1 MNEKLK
7 KIINKISILYF
18 KCLDFVIK
26 YKFHFIVSLIS
37 VLLFIIGFF
46 LIKWYFALLI
56 VLGIDALVYTLYILK
71 KRGMFVKKKN
81 KKIKTKSV
89 KKKNVK
95 KVKQKEHI
103 GKRILR
109 YFLIFI
115 CVCFLAGLVGVGAFF
130 TYIVTTTEDFDANK
144 LYRAEATILYDKDG
158 KEFARIG
165 AQNREKITYDEL
177 PEVLIDAIIATE
189 DSRFF
194 QHNGVDI
201 PRFTKATIGQ
211 LMGRDAGGAST
222 LTMQVSKNN
231 FTDTIATGLQGIIRK
246 FRDIYISMFQ
256 LEKNYTKQQII
267 EFYVNDSLLG
277 ASAYGVEQASQTYF
291 GKSAKDLNLAEASLI
306 AGLFQAPNAYNPFR
320 NPEGATQRRAQVLY
334 LMVKHG
340 YITEEE
346 SKIANSIS
354 VESLLVP
361 NDSNASDYQAFI
373 DTVADEIYNYT
384 LKELGTGVNIY
395 TTPLQ
400 IYTTM
405 DTKRQTYMNE
415 IFSGEKFKWENEA
428 VQAGAVVID
437 VDTGAIVA
445 VGAGRN
451 RTGVL
456 TYNYATDIERQIGS
470 TSKPL
475 YDYGPGIEY
484 NNWSTY
490 TPFVDETHKYSSGV
504 EMNNWDGSH
513 MGLIS
518 LRTALIESRNVPALK
533 AFQSIKN
540 SNIYKFATNLGL
552 NPELEGG
559 ETYVH
564 EAHSIGAY
572 NGESPLSMAGAYAA
586 FANGGY
592 YNSPHSF
599 TKFIYRD
606 TDEVVENKVTKKRAM
621 SSQTSYMITSVLKD
635 TASSYGYKISN
646 VSYAAKTGTT
656 NFPSYVFNNLK
667 LSSNAVNDLWV
678 AGYDADYSI
687 AVWYGYPEMTKEYAS
702 KGYYNR
708 FSSAQN
714 LRLWTTIGKYMFKK
728 GSSFSLSSSGVEKI
742 AVEKETYPAQKPS
755 EYTPE
760 EFITYELF
768 KSGTGPTST
777 STRFSQLPDVTNLN
791 VKVNNNTATLSWEAI
806 ATPKI
811 IDEKYL
817 KEYFEGIYKK
827 EKDVEK
833 YLEKRLEQNKKTIGD
848 VIYEIYM
855 KNEAGEFVKIGS
867 TKDTK
872 FDYTI
877 SGNTTFLVKTAF
889 ELFSTTYEKDNSS
902 NGIEISTTYTPSP
915 ITSNINGGDTTVQIG
930 ANFVDSGVS
939 VYNSGVIV
947 NTNDYTV
954 TKTIYKFDNLN
965 TPITNI
971 DTSKIGK
978 YKIKYEIKYGSYSNI
993 LWRNVEVK
1001 EVTR

>member
-1 MNEKLK
+1 MNEKIQKLK
-7 KIINKISILYF
+7 NKISVFFF
-18 KCLDFVIK
+18 KSLDFIVK
-26 YKFHFIVSLIS
+26 YKFHFIVGLIS
-37 VLLFIIGFF
+37 ILLLIVGLFT
-46 LIKWYFALLI
+46 IKWYLALSI
-56 VLGIDALVYTLYILK
+56 VLGVNILVYTLYILK
-71 KRGMFVKKKN
+71 KRGMFVRKKN
-81 KKIKTKSV
+81 KKNVTKSSKSKVKHVKTK
-89 KKKNVK
+89 
-95 KVKQKEHI
+95 EHL

-109 YFLIFI
+109 YFLIFMCI
-115 CVCFLAGLVGVGAFF
+115 CFLLGLIGAGAFF

-158 KEFARIG
+158 KEFARVG

-194 QHNGVDI
+194 QHNGVDL

-211 LMGRDAGGAST
+211 LMGNNAGGAST

-246 FRDIYISMFQ
+246 FRDIYISIFQ

-320 NPEGATQRRAQVLY
+320 NPEGAAARRSQVLY

-340 YITEEE
+340 YITQEE
-346 SKIANSIS
+346 SDIANSVS
-354 VESLLVP
+354 VESLLVK
-361 NDSNASDYQAFI
+361 NDSNASNYQAFI

-384 LKELGTGVNIY
+384 LKETGTGINIY
-395 TTPLQ
+395 TTPLE

-405 DTKRQTYMNE
+405 DTKKQDSMNQ
-415 IFSGEKFKWENEA
+415 IFSGEKFKWENDV
-428 VQAGAVVID
+428 VQAGAIVIN
-437 VDTGAIVA
+437 VDNGEIVA

-451 RTGVL
+451 RTGIL

-470 TSKPL
+470 TAKPL

-504 EMNNWDGSH
+504 EMNNWDGGH
-513 MGLIS
+513 MGLIT
-518 LRTALIESRNVPALK
+518 LRTALVESRNVPALK

-552 NPELEGG
+552 NPELEGN

-564 EAHSIGAY
+564 EAHAVGAY
-572 NGESPLSMAGAYAA
+572 NGESPLSMAAAYAA

-592 YNSPHSF
+592 YNTPHSF
-599 TKFIYRD
+599 RKFIYRD
-606 TDEVVENKVTKKRAM
+606 TDEVVEIKTTKKRAM
-621 SSQTSYMITSVLKD
+621 SSQTSYMITNVLTD
-635 TASSYGYKISN
+635 TAKSYGYKVAN
-646 VSYAAKTGTT
+646 VTYAAKTGTT
-656 NFPSYVFNNLK
+656 NFPGYMFDNYK

-687 AVWYGYPEMTKEYAS
+687 AVWYGYPEMNKENA
-702 KGYYNR
+702 KNGHYNR

-714 LRLWTTIGKYMFKK
+714 IRLWTTIGKYMFKK

-742 AVEKETYPAQKPS
+742 AIEKDTYPAQKPS
-755 EYTPE
+755 QYTPD

-777 STRFSQLPDVTNLN
+777 STRFEKLPDVTNLN
-791 VKVNNNTATLSWEAI
+791 ITTNNNTATLSWEAI
-806 ATPKI
+806 PTPKAL
-811 IDEKYL
+811 DEEYL
-817 KEYFEGIYKK
+817 KEYFKGIYKK

-833 YLEKRLEQNKKTIGD
+833 YLEKRLKENKEKIGD
-848 VIYEIYM
+848 IIYEIYI
-855 KNEAGEFVKIGS
+855 KNGNGELVKIGS
-867 TKDTK
+867 TKDTT

-877 SGNTTFLVKTAF
+877 NGNTTFLVKTAY

-902 NGIEISTTYTPSP
+902 NGIEISTAYTPSP
-915 ITSNINGGDTTVQIG
+915 ITSNINGGDTIVEIG
-930 ANFVDSGVS
+930 SNFVDSGVS
-939 VYNSGVIV
+939 VYNSGVLV

-954 TKTIYKFDNLN
+954 TKTIYKFDDLN

-971 DTSKIGK
+971 DTTSSNK
-978 YKIKYEIKYGSYSNI
+978 YKIKYEIIYGSYSNV
-993 LWRNVEVK
+993 LWRTVEVK
-1001 EVTR
+1001 KGTE